1 MRECFFR
8 GSGEQPA
15 ERSMSGTRPEI
26 RIWYASGAA
35 MILLLLVIGGI
46 TRLTGSGLSIVE
58 WKPVSGVLPPLNEA
72 QWQEEFDHYRQ
83 FPEYLQRNA
92 GMSLD
97 EFKGIYFWEYVH
109 RMAGRLAALVFFVPF
124 AWFLLKRRLNRKEL
138 VRALLL
144 LSLGLGQG
152 VMGWWMVQSG
162 LADRP
167 YVSHYRL
174 GAHLMIAFTLFALCV
189 WFALDRRQPGTGRVL
204 RPGKLRNWLL
214 LLIGL
219 LLVQILWGA
228 FVAGLNAGTIYN
240 TFPAMNREWF
250 PALFW
255 ELEPAVRNLVD
266 NPASV
271 QWMHRVLG
279 TLSLLLAFLLWIGA
293 RRAGPSA
300 RPDLALVLF
309 SFIFIQYVSG
319 VYTLLQHVPVS
330 AAVFHQSLA
339 MVLFGVALFWLDR
352 LSRETPPRAAVR
364 RSKTVQQ
371 EV

>member
-1 MRECFFR
+1 
-8 GSGEQPA
+8 
-15 ERSMSGTRPEI
+15 MSGTRPEI
-26 RIWYASGAA
+26 RIWYASGAV
-35 MILLLLVIGGI
+35 MVLLLLVIGGI

-58 WKPVSGVLPPLNEA
+58 WKPVSGILPPMNET
-72 QWQEEFDHYRQ
+72 QWQREFDHYRQ

-97 EFKGIYFWEYVH
+97 EFKGIYFWEYIH

-124 AWFLLKRRLNRKEL
+124 VWFLLKRMLNRKEL
-138 VRALLL
+138 ARALLL
-144 LSLGLGQG
+144 LALGLGQG

-167 YVSHYRL
+167 HVSHYRL
-174 GAHLMIAFTLFALCV
+174 GAHLMIAFTLFGLCV
-189 WFALDRRQPGTGRVL
+189 WFALDRRKAGIRHVF
-204 RPGKLRNWLL
+204 RPEKLRGRLL

-250 PALFW
+250 PAPFW
-255 ELEPAVRNLVD
+255 ELEPAIRNLID

-279 TLSLLLAFLLWIGA
+279 TLSLLLALLLWIGA

-300 RPDLALVLF
+300 RPGLALGLF
-309 SFIFIQYVSG
+309 GLILIQYVSG

-352 LSRETPPRAAVR
+352 LSRQSSPRSAESR
-364 RSKTVQQ
+364 PETVQH